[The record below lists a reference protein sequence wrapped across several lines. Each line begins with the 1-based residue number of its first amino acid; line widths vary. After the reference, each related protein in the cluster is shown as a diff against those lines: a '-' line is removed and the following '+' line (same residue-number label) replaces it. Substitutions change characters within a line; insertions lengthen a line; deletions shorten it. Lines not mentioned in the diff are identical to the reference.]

1 MEATDSIIKGCT
13 EGHKKSQEQL
23 YKLYSRKMYAVCLM
37 YAKDHDTAQDILQ
50 ESFIKVFQNIQTF
63 QNKGSFEGWIR
74 RIVVNTALERYRKN
88 HFLYPVSEVSD
99 YTEEASYQDIMS
111 DINAQDLLTIIQELT
126 PQYRMVFNLYAI
138 EGYSHQEISQ
148 MLSISE
154 GTSKSNL
161 SRARKIL
168 QEKVETKY
176 YNNSSKNIQSTAW

>member
-1 MEATDSIIKGCT
+1 LDSTESIIKGCT
-13 EGHKKSQEQL
+13 EGHKKSQEEL
-23 YKLYSRKMYAVCLM
+23 YKTYSRKMYAVCLM

-50 ESFIKVFQNIQTF
+50 EAFIKVFQNIQTF
-63 QNKGSFEGWIR
+63 MNKGSFEGWVR

-88 HFLYPVSEVSD
+88 HYLYPVSEVAD
-99 YTEEASYQDIMS
+99 YTEEASYNDIIS
-111 DINAQDLLTIIQELT
+111 EVHANDLLKIIQELT

-148 MLSISE
+148 MLAISE

-168 QEKVETKY
+168 QEKVETKFF
-176 YNNSSKNIQSTAW
+176 NNNQQIQNTAW